1 VFALSSL
8 VELALEADDL
18 RHGHALERQEN
29 FVRLGIHTL
38 DLALVVVIISYLDT
52 EKVSVQVLAPAK
64 MCAADQDHHLP
75 R

>member
-29 FVRLGIHTL
+29 IVRLGIHTL

-52 EKVSVQVLAPAK
+52 EKVVE
-64 MCAADQDHHLP
+64 CAGACACKNVCS
-75 R
+75 